1 MGSIYY
7 ASLCFGMSQHSL
19 WKDKEM
25 SVAPMRQLTRHWFRV
40 SIYFT
45 DIASLNIYNDI
56 IFSNQMHWSKGSYL
70 VKYYRVR
77 WWLTG
82 WSACYLST
90 RTWVWIP
97 AITQNPRHSSI
108 DLVIPVLAFRD
119 RKIPGACSPAN
130 LANRWAPHSARD
142 PVSRKKVDNDRRHP
156 TLTLASTCTYTQRKG
171 RYYRSGVMAH
181 AWNLRLWE
189 AEAERLCKLKT
200 NLTYKTVIR
209 TSKATQRNFISKKR
223 KKIYVLYSHKIQAY
237 SVPLLAPTSQHEPVG
252 PRLLTPSH

>member
-1 MGSIYY
+1 MGSTYY

-45 DIASLNIYNDI
+45 DIASWNMYNDI

-70 VKYYRVR
+70 AKYYRVR

-97 AITQNPRHSSI
+97 ALTQNPRHNSI
-108 DLVIPVLAFRD
+108 DLVIPALAFRD
-119 RKIPGACSPAN
+119 RKILGACSPAN

-156 TLTLASTCTYTQRKG
+156 TLTLASICTCMGIYTHMHIHTEKGKVLQVRGLESQTLGSKG
-171 RYYRSGVMAH
+171 RTTLQAQNQPDLQNSYQNIRGH
-181 AWNLRLWE
+181 TE
-189 AEAERLCKLKT
+189 KLHLKEKEE
-200 NLTYKTVIR
+200 NIHV
-209 TSKATQRNFISKKR
+209 
-223 KKIYVLYSHKIQAY
+223 
-237 SVPLLAPTSQHEPVG
+237 
-252 PRLLTPSH
+252 